1 MCSSGLKSLFF
12 YITYHSKCIRFESVL
27 ILSLLFVFFPDVN
40 GEKLQRDSVL
50 HFSFARENTRM
61 EEAGAYF
68 NVVTIENRG
77 DENVSGTLFF
87 RPPENWIL
95 IGSKTYPIDLDPGE
109 KIVLPIRIG
118 IPKSTIGGTSYLI
131 RAVLRTKGQVYYR
144 NAYLSIKKKSDWR
157 MIVDRSDVYL
167 SDFKPTGNFSVHL
180 RNRGNS
186 NELIKLKFDKGALL
200 RFQTFIE
207 ADSILFVEL
216 PAYKDT
222 VLSFGI
228 SQRKDLSY
236 TEIRALKQSWKSTSV
251 YIEASTSEKKEY
263 DGIRVIPLVS
273 KKFNDTPLRTSPLN
287 LDLTLFNLLSYQRPK
302 ASFKVHGKLLLP
314 EERQFQYSV
323 GMYNLYFNSQMYE
336 HLDFLRIFRYM
347 LRYNDPKTQLWVGD
361 RLGTGS
367 LHTMTGRG
375 LRAKHSVK
383 DRHNVYFNFIQNPYG
398 GNLGS
403 YAGYGTMLGKM
414 AVNTGITVENA
425 SANKNSNYSF
435 HLGGTYRF
443 FGRHTLRLQT
453 ATTLSKFIPDRYLE
467 KDTTTLGFAYRLSYH
482 FKDDQTSLRI
492 DNTNTSFT
500 FLKNAGINRFDVDL
514 KYRVNEKLRFY
525 NLYHHNSYSASRY
538 PYNFYHPEN
547 RNINDNGRFI
557 LSYTQGDMVY
567 QLGPQFYSTIR
578 KNYNPGTGV
587 ATRYEN
593 YQPGIMTSMT
603 FNIGG
608 LRSITPNF
616 SFNTMYFKYS
626 TDIPGDESFSLSGH
640 WKYTAGISY
649 YDQAFKLNAYY
660 SSGEASDIYR
670 SVVIDEDPQINQAI
684 HLRPHYERYFN
695 DETIRLSAH
704 INYSYYM
711 PSQRENT
718 IFNVTADF
726 SLKSGWDLFSS
737 FNVYRNSRMDNDVGR
752 ITTRDMNL
760 LAGFRKSFD
769 VQQPRMKYHDLTLV
783 GFNDQNGNNIK
794 DKDEKPISNVLINI
808 IRDPE
813 KNEEHK
819 TRFAETR
826 MITDPNG
833 EIHYGNIPE
842 GNYDLKITPLSN
854 LEDLYFLD
862 GQNQVLT
869 ADEDKVHYLPLVE
882 SYKIKGK
889 VIVDRD
895 PNSSEGKINLEGI
908 RISAVGENGSNY
920 STLTTSDGR
929 YVLNL
934 PKAHFYTV
942 KIYNV
947 FGSRF
952 MLEQGEFE
960 VQFMEN
966 KTINLDF
973 RFSEE
978 RRAIEFNDGEQLFD
992 FNIDRN

>member
-1 MCSSGLKSLFF
+1 MRSSGLKSLFF
-12 YITYHSKCIRFESVL
+12 QFTYHFKCISFRSIL
-27 ILSLLFVFFPDVN
+27 ILALLFLFFCEGKGVN
-40 GEKLQRDSVL
+40 SQVDSAL
-50 HFSFARENTRM
+50 HFSFAKKNTRM

-68 NVVTIENRG
+68 NVVNIENPG
-77 DENVSGTLFF
+77 DEKVSGTLIFSH
-87 RPPENWIL
+87 PENWIM
-95 IGSKTYPIDLDPGE
+95 IGARSYQVDLEPGE
-109 KIVLPIRIG
+109 KIILPIRIG
-118 IPKSTIGGTSYLI
+118 IPKNTIGGTSYLI
-131 RAVLRTKGQVYYR
+131 RAVFRTKEDVYYR
-144 NAYLSIKKKSDWR
+144 NAYLSIKKESDWR
-157 MIVDRSDVYL
+157 MRVDRSDVYL
-167 SDFKPTGNFSVHL
+167 SDFKPVGTFSVHL
-180 RNRGNS
+180 KNRGNS

-216 PAYKDT
+216 PAYRDT

-236 TEIRALKQSWKSTSV
+236 AETRALKQSWKSTSV

-263 DGIRVIPLVS
+263 DGIRAIPLVS
-273 KKFNDTPLRTSPLN
+273 EKFNNAPLRASPLN

-314 EERQFQYSV
+314 EERQLQYSV
-323 GMYNLYFNSQMYE
+323 GMYNLYFNPEMYE
-336 HLDFLRIFRYM
+336 HLDFSRIFRYM
-347 LRYNDPKTQLWVGD
+347 LRYNDPKTQLWMGD

-375 LRAKHSVK
+375 IKAKHSLK
-383 DRHNVYFNFIQNPYG
+383 DRHNIYFNFIQNPYG

-403 YAGYGTMLGKM
+403 FAGYGTVLGRV
-414 AVNTGITVENA
+414 ALNTGLTVENGA
-425 SANKNSNYSF
+425 GVNNSYYSY

-443 FGRHTLRLQT
+443 LSHHSIRLQT
-453 ATTLSKFIPDRYLE
+453 ATTLSRFQPSRYLE
-467 KDTTTLGFAYRLSYH
+467 NDTTTLGFAYRLSYH
-482 FKDDQTSLRI
+482 FKDNKTSLRI
-492 DNTNTSFT
+492 DNTNTSFSY
-500 FLKNAGINRFDVDL
+500 LKNAGINRFDFDL
-514 KYRVNEKLRFY
+514 KYKVNEKLRIY

-538 PYNFYHPEN
+538 PYNFHYPEN
-547 RNINDNGRFI
+547 RNINDNGRFL
-557 LSYTQGDMVY
+557 LSYTKGNVIY
-567 QLGPQFYSTIR
+567 QVGPQFFSTIR
-578 KNYNPGTGV
+578 NNYNPGTETT
-587 ATRYEN
+587 TRYEN
-593 YQPGIMTSMT
+593 YQPGVMTSVT
-603 FNIGG
+603 FKLGD
-608 LRSITPNF
+608 LRSISPNF

-626 TDIPGDESFSLSGH
+626 NDIPGDESFSLSGH

-649 YDQAFKLNAYY
+649 YDQTFKLNAYY

-670 SVVIDEDPQINQAI
+670 SVVIDEDPEINQAI
-684 HLRPHYERYFN
+684 HLRPHYERYFK
-695 DETIRLSAH
+695 DETIRLSAY

-726 SLKSGWDLFSS
+726 SLKSGWNLFSS
-737 FNVYRNSRMDNDVGR
+737 FNVYRNSRMDSDVGR
-752 ITTRDMNL
+752 ITTRDLNL

-769 VQQPRMKYHDLTLV
+769 VQQPRMKYHDLTIV
-783 GFNDQNGNNIK
+783 GFDDQNGNNIK

-808 IRDPE
+808 KRDPE
-813 KNEEHK
+813 KNEK
-819 TRFAETR
+819 NKVRFAETH

-833 EIHYGNIPE
+833 EMHYGNIPE
-842 GNYDLKITPLSN
+842 GNYDLEITPLSN

-862 GQNQVLT
+862 GQNQVLE

-895 PNSSEGKINLEGI
+895 PNSNEGKINLEGI
-908 RISAVGENGSNY
+908 RITAMGENGSSF

-934 PKAHFYTV
+934 PKANIYKV
-942 KIYNV
+942 KIFNV

-973 RFSEE
+973 RFTEV
-978 RRAIEFNDGEQLFD
+978 RRKIKFNEGEQLFD